1 MPHDL
6 HITLIF
12 SPVAGYQP
20 PQCLVAPVSTRPIQQ
35 KRVVAARKDHRHL
48 RLSDI
53 DDAVVVPV
61 IPEVIYDALDRPV
74 VLDGPVG
81 PRMDLVV
88 STDYSVSIVSL
99 HGRLENVSVMVRAS
113 SPFYFKDLGCV
124 ETICS
129 PHEPDAVLVRLGVRV
144 RLVDDEELALVELY
158 FLHEVDSNI

>member
-6 HITLIF
+6 HVALIF
-12 SPVAGYQP
+12 SSVPGYQP

-35 KRVVAARKDHRHL
+35 KRVVTARKDHRHL

-74 VLDGPVG
+74 VLNGPVG

-88 STDYSVSIVSL
+88 PADYSVSIGGI
-99 HGRLENVSVMVRAS
+99 HRGLENVSVMVRAS
-113 SPFYFKDLGCV
+113 SPFNFKDLGGV
-124 ETICS
+124 ETIRS

-158 FLHEVDSNI
+158 FLYEVDSNI